1 MTSLTD
7 VYDGGVGSVATRRRR
22 VAGACLFVAGVAMVV
37 GAIPI
42 ATTDL
47 AAGFGVSVFEARKLA
62 GILAGLGVPAVFVGI
77 FTVLPAGRATR
88 ATAAI
93 GSSLAI
99 LGVAL
104 FGYAY
109 PYHWVSTSPAMA
121 VVTTLL
127 YSVGTL
133 VTFWCLF
140 VGVATFKTRTDP
152 GGSARLEIT
161 DEGTVRVVSDDTT
174 IPGMGGVGLFGR
186 EPDGDVDTQTNRK
199 DTAETVVPEQ
209 SLDETTPTQEP
220 STNTAGQSPSPQTP
234 SAQSP
239 TPAGDGA
246 GAVAPSGDA
255 SPKAPAAASTDV
267 RQAVEERGSPDR
279 YCGNCSHFEYVRADG
294 DIAPY
299 CGLHDELME
308 DMDACREWDGNS

>member
-22 VAGACLFVAGVAMVV
+22 VAGASLFVAGVAMVV

-47 AAGFGVSVFEARKLA
+47 GAGVGLSVFEARKLA
-62 GILAGLGVPAVFVGI
+62 GVLAGLGVPAVFVGI

-88 ATAAI
+88 GAAAI
-93 GSSLAI
+93 GASLAL

-104 FGYAY
+104 FGSAY
-109 PYHWVSTSPAMA
+109 PYNWVATDPAMA

-133 VTFWCLF
+133 ITFWCLF

-152 GGSARLEIT
+152 GGSARLELT
-161 DEGTVRVVSDDTT
+161 DEGTVRVVSDDTG

-186 EPDGDVDTQTNRK
+186 EPNGDVDTQTNRG
-199 DTAETVVPEQ
+199 DDEEETLVPE
-209 SLDETTPTQEP
+209 PTMDG
-220 STNTAGQSPSPQTP
+220 TAPARDTSGRKGSPTHATQ
-234 SAQSP
+234 P

-246 GAVAPSGDA
+246 GAVGTAGREQPT
-255 SPKAPAAASTDV
+255 PAAADADV
-267 RQAVEERGSPDR
+267 RRAVEERGSPDR
-279 YCGNCSHFEYVRADG
+279 YCGNCTHFEYVRADG

-299 CGLHDELME
+299 CGRHDELME
-308 DMDACREWDGNS
+308 DMDACREWSGNS

>member
-1 MTSLTD
+1 
-7 VYDGGVGSVATRRRR
+7 
-22 VAGACLFVAGVAMVV
+22 MVV

-47 AAGFGVSVFEARKLA
+47 AAGVGLSVFEARKLA
-62 GILAGLGVPAVFVGI
+62 GVLAGLGVPAVFVGI

-88 ATAAI
+88 GAAAI
-93 GSSLAI
+93 GASLAVM
-99 LGVAL
+99 GVAL

-109 PYHWVSTSPAMA
+109 PYNWVAANPAMA

-127 YSVGTL
+127 YSMGTL
-133 VTFWCLF
+133 ITFWCLF

-152 GGSARLEIT
+152 GGAARLEIT
-161 DEGTVRVVSDDTT
+161 DEGTVKVVSDDTN

-186 EPDGDVDTQTNRK
+186 EPDGDVDTQTNRE
-199 DTAETVVPEQ
+199 DDDEETLVPEPTV
-209 SLDETTPTQEP
+209 DETTPMR
-220 STNTAGQSPSPQTP
+220 GQSSTAITQ
-234 SAQSP
+234 P

-246 GAVAPSGDA
+246 GAVETSAGREQST
-255 SPKAPAAASTDV
+255 PAAASTDV

-279 YCGNCSHFEYVRADG
+279 YCGNCDHFEYVRADG
-294 DIAPY
+294 DITPY

-308 DMDACREWDGNS
+308 DMDACREWSGNS

>member
-22 VAGACLFVAGVAMVV
+22 VVGASLFVAGAAMVV

-47 AAGFGVSVFEARKLA
+47 AAGVGLSVFEARKLA
-62 GILAGLGVPAVFVGI
+62 GVLAGLGLPAVFVGI

-88 ATAAI
+88 GAAAI
-93 GSSLAI
+93 GASLAL

-109 PYHWVSTSPAMA
+109 PYNWVAANPAMA

-161 DEGTVRVVSDDTT
+161 DEGTIKVVSDDTA
-174 IPGMGGVGLFGR
+174 IPGMGGIGLFGR
-186 EPDGDVDTQTNRK
+186 EPDGDVDTQTNREE
-199 DTAETVVPEQ
+199 TGEETLVAEPTT
-209 SLDETTPTQEP
+209 DEANPTQD
-220 STNTAGQSPSPQTP
+220 PSPGRA
-234 SAQSP
+234 SGP

-246 GAVAPSGDA
+246 GAVEPAPRAESTTGQ
-255 SPKAPAAASTDV
+255 PTPAAADADV
-267 RQAVEERGSPDR
+267 QRAVQERGSPDR

-299 CGLHDELME
+299 CGFHDELME
-308 DMDACREWDGNS
+308 DMDACQQWDGNR